1 MKKLIAGLGVGALQ
15 ALLTPLVATLAM
27 ANEPLAEQEIITF
40 LRLREE
46 IPDGEAGN
54 KLVTKGLAAIAS
66 MLRRAPDPEGEDG
79 FMLHHLSLR
88 EHILTTET
96 MSHHVEKSRKAFAKA
111 AMSPDDEAS
120 ISNYL
125 YRTGIDH
132 LLSNDQVD
140 DAREKLLDIDY
151 LGKMFNLEKQY
162 LDILQYWLK
171 IGDDDQGQSYIVP
184 VKKYLERDLKEED
197 LDVLCD
203 FISFLDIADYIS
215 VGAQLGKMVTKAHIK
230 LLGPEHRL
238 TLWSKFMLAGFL
250 KDKGELDT
258 AEALYR
264 EVIEV
269 RERVFGPED
278 PGTLTAK
285 QSFAVFLRNKSN
297 YPEKSIPL
305 LEEIHIV
312 RRKQNNQED
321 LSSILTALGT
331 SYGKCKFFNEAINM
345 LQESINIRRKLF
357 ANGDQ
362 SFKEPLISTLKRLLD
377 VYRAIG
383 KKKEIEKT
391 AEEIKILSN

>member
-1 MKKLIAGLGVGALQ
+1 
-15 ALLTPLVATLAM
+15 
-27 ANEPLAEQEIITF
+27 
-40 LRLREE
+40 
-46 IPDGEAGN
+46 
-54 KLVTKGLAAIAS
+54 
-66 MLRRAPDPEGEDG
+66 
-79 FMLHHLSLR
+79 
-88 EHILTTET
+88 
-96 MSHHVEKSRKAFAKA
+96 
-111 AMSPDDEAS
+111 
-120 ISNYL
+120 
-125 YRTGIDH
+125 
-132 LLSNDQVD
+132 
-140 DAREKLLDIDY
+140 
-151 LGKMFNLEKQY
+151 MFNLGKQD

-171 IGDDDQGQSYIVP
+171 IGDDYQGQSYIVP

-197 LDVLCD
+197 LHVLCD
-203 FISFLDIADYIS
+203 FILFLDTADYIS

-238 TLWSKFMLAGFL
+238 TLLSKHMLAGFL
-250 KDKGELDT
+250 KNKGELDAAEALNQEVREVEVRTMDIYSAEHLSSELIYLRECMDPEDPDTLYTKNFIAGIYEYKGELDT

-278 PGTLTAK
+278 AGTLTAK
-285 QSFAVFLRNKSN
+285 QNFAVFLRNKSN

-345 LQESINIRRKLF
+345 FQESINIRRKLF

-377 VYRAIG
+377 VYKAIG